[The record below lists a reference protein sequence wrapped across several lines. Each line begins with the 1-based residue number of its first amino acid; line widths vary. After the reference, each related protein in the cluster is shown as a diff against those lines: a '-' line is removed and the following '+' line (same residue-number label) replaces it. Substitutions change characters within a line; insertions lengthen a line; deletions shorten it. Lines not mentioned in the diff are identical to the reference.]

1 MEFKSRAVRNLS
13 ALHERELRAFLVVW
27 RRFLE
32 SGKPMPDAHGDPNY
46 RTRDHL
52 GAHVLMAARGY
63 LCWIGEMVGR
73 DVTDIDRTKDV
84 QVVASRASEFA
95 DEVLSAWTRHLA
107 AFSDEE
113 ITPAVYTSA
122 WGERFTIEQMLE
134 HAVVHPM
141 RHRVQLERIL
151 DGLE

>member
-1 MEFKSRAVRNLS
+1 
-13 ALHERELRAFLVVW
+13 
-27 RRFLE
+27 
-32 SGKPMPDAHGDPNY
+32 
-46 RTRDHL
+46 
-52 GAHVLMAARGY
+52 
-63 LCWIGEMVGR
+63 MVGR